1 MNLGQNHFDDRGA
14 AESKVSDLNMS
25 KRTASAKSPS
35 LPKSLTGIDGFDEIT
50 GGGLPTGRPTLVC
63 GSAGCGK
70 TLFAMEFLIHGAME
84 YKEPGVFLAF
94 EETAE
99 DLAQNVA
106 SLGFDLNELIA
117 NNKLAVDHVHIERSE
132 IEETGEYDLDGLFV
146 RLNYAIDSVG
156 AKRVVLDTLEAL
168 FSSLPNEGILR
179 AELRRLFHW
188 LKEKG
193 VTAVIT
199 AERGAGTLTRH
210 GLEEYVSDCVILLDH
225 RVIEQMST
233 RRLRVVKYRGSSH
246 GTNEYPFLIDEEG
259 ISVIP
264 ITSIGLDH
272 KASRDRVSTG
282 VPQLDSM
289 LGGKGLFRGSSVLI
303 SGTAGT
309 GKSSMA
315 AHFARAACARGERC
329 LYFAFEESM
338 AQVIRNMRSIG
349 LDLQNCVNEGLLR
362 FAASRPTA
370 YGLEMHVAKMHRLI
384 EEFKPRAVVIDPLT
398 NLMNIGTANE
408 VQAALVRL
416 IDLLKL
422 RQITGFFTGLS
433 HDGQALESTD
443 IGVSS
448 IMDTWLLLRDIES
461 DGERN
466 RGLYVLKSRGM
477 AHSNQIREFR
487 LTNHGVELTPAYL
500 GPAGV
505 LTGAARQ
512 AQEASERAEAL
523 SRQQEIDLKQSELER
538 KKKALEAQVDALR
551 ATFETE
557 ERDLQRLIEQ
567 SELREMRLTADRH
580 AMGRLRQSDDDP
592 STNNGLGV
600 RDEKKRQEEG
610 RKKAAAKRIRQ

>member
-1 MNLGQNHFDDRGA
+1 MSSTMN
-14 AESKVSDLNMS
+14 
-25 KRTASAKSPS
+25 S
-35 LPKSLTGIDGFDEIT
+35 LPKTRTGIEGFDELT
-50 GGGLPTGRPTLVC
+50 GGGLPAGRPTLVC

-70 TLFAMEFLIHGAME
+70 TLFAMEFLVHGAME
-84 YKEPGVFLAF
+84 YKEPGVFIAF

-106 SLGFDLNELIA
+106 SLGFDVNELIA
-117 NNKLAVDHVHIERSE
+117 KKKLAIDHVHIERSE

-146 RLNYAIDSVG
+146 RLNYAIDSVR

-193 VTAVIT
+193 VTAIIT

-225 RVIEQMST
+225 RVTEQMST

-246 GTNEYPFLIDEEG
+246 GTNEYPFLIDEKG

-264 ITSIGLDH
+264 ITSIGLEH
-272 KASRDRVSTG
+272 KASTDRVSTG
-282 VPQLDSM
+282 IAQLDLM
-289 LGGKGLFRGSSVLI
+289 LSGKGLFRGSSVLI

-315 AHFARAACARGERC
+315 AHFTRATCQRGERC
-329 LYFAFEESM
+329 IYFAFEESM
-338 AQVIRNMRSIG
+338 AQIIRNMRSIG
-349 LDLQNCVNEGLLR
+349 ITLQPCVNEGLLR
-362 FAASRPTA
+362 FSASRPTA
-370 YGLEMHVAKMHRLI
+370 YGLEMHVAKMQKLI
-384 EEFKPRAVVIDPLT
+384 EDFKPHSVIIDPLT
-398 NLMNIGTANE
+398 NLMNIGTQSE
-408 VQAALVRL
+408 VQSALLRL

-422 RQITGFFTGLS
+422 RQITGFFTSLS
-433 HDGQALESTD
+433 HDGQALESTA
-443 IGVSS
+443 IGISS

-461 DGERN
+461 SGERN

-487 LTNHGVELTPAYL
+487 LTNRGVQLTPAYL

-512 AQEASERAEAL
+512 AQETSEQAEAL
-523 SRQQEIDLKQSELER
+523 ARKQEIERKQSELER
-538 KKKALEAQVDALR
+538 KRKTLEAQVDGLR
-551 ATFETE
+551 ATFEAE
-557 ERDLQRLIEQ
+557 ELELRRIIEQ
-567 SELREMRLTADRH
+567 SALRESQLNADRR
-580 AMGRLRQSDDDP
+580 AMGRLRQSEDNAYVKNEVGA
-592 STNNGLGV
+592 NN
-600 RDEKKRQEEG
+600 EESSQ
-610 RKKAAAKRIRQ
+610 KESKNKTATKRIRQ

>member
-1 MNLGQNHFDDRGA
+1 
-14 AESKVSDLNMS
+14 MS
-25 KRTASAKSPS
+25 AISNS
-35 LPKSLTGIDGFDEIT
+35 LPKAPTGIDGFDEIT
-50 GGGLPTGRPTLVC
+50 SGGLPAGRPTLVC

-106 SLGFDLNELIA
+106 SLGFDINDLIA
-117 NNKLAVDHVHIERSE
+117 KKRLAVDHVHIERSE

-188 LKEKG
+188 LKDKG

-199 AERGAGTLTRH
+199 AERGSGTLTRH

-225 RVIEQMST
+225 RVTEQMST

-282 VPQLDSM
+282 VPKLDLM
-289 LGGKGLFRGSSVLI
+289 LSGKGLFRGSSVLI

-315 AHFARAACARGERC
+315 AHFAVAACQRGERC
-329 LYFAFEESM
+329 LYFAFEES
-338 AQVIRNMRSIG
+338 ASQITRNMRSIG
-349 LDLQNCVNEGLLR
+349 IDLQPFVDQGLLQ
-362 FAASRPTA
+362 FSASRPTA
-370 YGLEMHVAKMHRLI
+370 YGLEMHVAKMQKLI
-384 EEFKPRAVVIDPLT
+384 QELKPHAVVIDPLT
-398 NLMNIGTANE
+398 NLMNIGSQNE
-408 VQAALVRL
+408 VQAALLRL

-422 RQITGFFTGLS
+422 RQITGFFTSLS
-433 HDGQALESTD
+433 HDGQALESTE

-448 IMDTWLLLRDIES
+448 IMDTWLLLKDIES
-461 DGERN
+461 NGERN

-487 LTNHGVELTPAYL
+487 LTNHGIELIPAYL

-505 LTGAARQ
+505 LTGAARH
-512 AQEASERAEAL
+512 AQENSELAEAL
-523 SRQQEIDLKQSELER
+523 TRKQEIEHRQAQLER
-538 KKKALEAQVDALR
+538 KRKTLTGRVESLR
-551 ATFETE
+551 AAFEAE
-557 ERDLQRLIEQ
+557 EQELKRIIEQ
-567 SELREMRLTADRH
+567 SQLRETMVTDERRN
-580 AMGRLRQSDDDP
+580 MGRLRQSEVNLTEKEP
-592 STNNGLGV
+592 PTNRTRSKN
-600 RDEKKRQEEG
+600 EQTIPKES
-610 RKKAAAKRIRQ
+610 RKKTSSKRIRQ

>member
-1 MNLGQNHFDDRGA
+1 
-14 AESKVSDLNMS
+14 MS
-25 KRTASAKSPS
+25 AISTS
-35 LPKSLTGIDGFDEIT
+35 LPKAPTGIDGFDEIT
-50 GGGLPTGRPTLVC
+50 SGGLPAGRPTLVC

-106 SLGFDLNELIA
+106 SLGFDINDLIA
-117 NNKLAVDHVHIERSE
+117 KKKLAVDHVHIERSE

-188 LKEKG
+188 LKDKG

-199 AERGAGTLTRH
+199 AERGSGTLTRQ

-225 RVIEQMST
+225 RVTEQMST

-246 GTNEYPFLIDEEG
+246 GTNEYPFLIDEKG

-272 KASRDRVSTG
+272 KASKERVSTG
-282 VPQLDSM
+282 VPKLDQM
-289 LGGKGLFRGSSVLI
+289 LSGKGLYRGSSVLV

-309 GKSSMA
+309 GKSSLA
-315 AHFARAACARGERC
+315 AHFALAASQRGERC
-329 LYFAFEESM
+329 LYFAFEESASQIM
-338 AQVIRNMRSIG
+338 RNMRSIG
-349 LDLQNCVNEGLLR
+349 VDLQPWVKRGLLR
-362 FAASRPTA
+362 FSASRPTA
-370 YGLEMHVAKMHRLI
+370 YGLEMHVARMQKLI
-384 EEFKPRAVVIDPLT
+384 QEFKPRAVVIDPLT
-398 NLMNIGTANE
+398 NLMNIGSQNE
-408 VQAALVRL
+408 VQSALLRL

-422 RQITGFFTGLS
+422 RQITGLFTSLS
-433 HDGQALESTD
+433 HDGHALENTE

-461 DGERN
+461 NGERN

-487 LTNHGVELTPAYL
+487 LNSHGIELIPAYL

-505 LTGAARQ
+505 LTGSARQ
-512 AQEASERAEAL
+512 AQENAELAEAL
-523 SRQQEIDLKQSELER
+523 TRKQEIEQRQRQLER
-538 KKKALEAQVDALR
+538 KRETLAVQVDALR
-551 ATFETE
+551 ATFEGE
-557 ERDLQRLIEQ
+557 EQELKRIIEQ
-567 SELREMRLTADRH
+567 SQLRESRLTDDRRT
-580 AMGRLRQSDDDP
+580 MGRMRQTEGDSDSDGKTA
-592 STNNGLGV
+592 S
-600 RDEKKRQEEG
+600 
-610 RKKAAAKRIRQ
+610 RKH

>member
-1 MNLGQNHFDDRGA
+1 
-14 AESKVSDLNMS
+14 MS
-25 KRTASAKSPS
+25 AISNS
-35 LPKSLTGIDGFDEIT
+35 LPKAPTGIDGFDEIT
-50 GGGLPTGRPTLVC
+50 SGGLPAGRPTLVC

-106 SLGFDLNELIA
+106 SLGFDINDLIA
-117 NNKLAVDHVHIERSE
+117 KKRLAVDHVHVERSE

-146 RLNYAIDSVG
+146 RLSYAIDSVG

-188 LKEKG
+188 LKDKG

-199 AERGAGTLTRH
+199 AERGSGTLTRH

-225 RVIEQMST
+225 RVTEQMST

-246 GTNEYPFLIDEEG
+246 GTNEYPFLIDEKG

-272 KASRDRVSTG
+272 KASKERVSTG
-282 VPQLDSM
+282 VPKLDLM
-289 LGGKGLFRGSSVLI
+289 LSGKGLYRGSSVLI

-315 AHFARAACARGERC
+315 AHFALAASQRGERC
-329 LYFAFEESM
+329 LYFAFEES
-338 AQVIRNMRSIG
+338 ASQITRNMRSIG
-349 LDLQNCVNEGLLR
+349 IDLQPWVNRGLLR
-362 FAASRPTA
+362 FSASRPTA
-370 YGLEMHVAKMHRLI
+370 YGLEMHVARMQKLI
-384 EEFKPRAVVIDPLT
+384 QDFKPHAVVIDPLT
-398 NLMNIGTANE
+398 NLMNIGSPNE
-408 VQAALVRL
+408 VQSALLRL
-416 IDLLKL
+416 IDLLKH
-422 RQITGFFTGLS
+422 RQITGFFTSLS
-433 HDGQALESTD
+433 QDGQALESTE

-461 DGERN
+461 NGERN

-487 LTNHGVELTPAYL
+487 LSSHGIELIPAYL

-505 LTGAARQ
+505 LTGSARQ
-512 AQEASERAEAL
+512 AQENSELADAL
-523 SRQQEIDLKQSELER
+523 ARKQEIEQRQSQLER
-538 KKKALEAQVDALR
+538 KRKSLAVQVDALR
-551 ATFETE
+551 ATFEAE
-557 ERDLQRLIEQ
+557 EQELKRMIDQGQLRETMLTDDRRTMGRMRQSEDDSDRKTAPGNTVRSKNEQ
-567 SELREMRLTADRH
+567 S
-580 AMGRLRQSDDDP
+580 SP
-592 STNNGLGV
+592 
-600 RDEKKRQEEG
+600 
-610 RKKAAAKRIRQ
+610 

>member
-1 MNLGQNHFDDRGA
+1 
-14 AESKVSDLNMS
+14 MS
-25 KRTASAKSPS
+25 AISTS
-35 LPKSLTGIDGFDEIT
+35 LPKAPTGIDGFDEIT
-50 GGGLPTGRPTLVC
+50 SGGLPAGRPTLVC

-106 SLGFDLNELIA
+106 SLGFDINDLIA
-117 NNKLAVDHVHIERSE
+117 KKKLAVDHVHIERSE

-188 LKEKG
+188 LKDKG

-199 AERGAGTLTRH
+199 AERGSGTLTRH

-225 RVIEQMST
+225 RVTEQMST

-246 GTNEYPFLIDEEG
+246 GTNEYPFLIDEKG

-272 KASRDRVSTG
+272 KASKERVSTG
-282 VPQLDSM
+282 VPKLDQM
-289 LGGKGLFRGSSVLI
+289 LSGKGLYRGSSVLV

-309 GKSSMA
+309 GKSSLA
-315 AHFARAACARGERC
+315 AHFALAASQRGERC
-329 LYFAFEESM
+329 LYFAFEESASQIM
-338 AQVIRNMRSIG
+338 RNMRSIG
-349 LDLQNCVNEGLLR
+349 VDLQPWVKRGLLR
-362 FAASRPTA
+362 FSASRPTA
-370 YGLEMHVAKMHRLI
+370 YGLEMHVARMQKLI
-384 EEFKPRAVVIDPLT
+384 QEFKPRAVVIDPLT
-398 NLMNIGTANE
+398 NLMNIGSQNE
-408 VQAALVRL
+408 VQSALLRL

-422 RQITGFFTGLS
+422 RQITGLFTSLS
-433 HDGQALESTD
+433 HDGHALENTE

-461 DGERN
+461 NGERN

-487 LTNHGVELTPAYL
+487 LNSHGIELIPAYL

-505 LTGAARQ
+505 LTGSARQ
-512 AQEASERAEAL
+512 AQENAELAEAL
-523 SRQQEIDLKQSELER
+523 TRKQEIEQRQRQLER
-538 KKKALEAQVDALR
+538 KRETLAVQVDALR
-551 ATFETE
+551 ATFEGE
-557 ERDLQRLIEQ
+557 EQELKRIIEQ
-567 SELREMRLTADRH
+567 SQLRESRLTDDRRT
-580 AMGRLRQSDDDP
+580 MGRMRQTEGDSDSDGKTA
-592 STNNGLGV
+592 S
-600 RDEKKRQEEG
+600 
-610 RKKAAAKRIRQ
+610 RKH